1 MDQKK
6 IHEYAS
12 ENDYELLYLISEN
25 NEEANELIFKKYN
38 PIIEYYA
45 KKYLP
50 LVSNKGID
58 YNDLYQEGLIGL
70 NSAIE
75 GYRDQKDIKFSTFAF
90 ICIKRR
96 IFSAIRI
103 ASRKKHSILNDSYSI
118 EDNINSDNMT
128 YYDVISDDEDNI
140 EDKII
145 NKEMKEE
152 FNKRLNTDLTSF
164 EREVYNLRINGFSYE
179 EIAKAL
185 DKTIKSI
192 ECTISRIKIKL
203 RKIMEEI
210 N

>member
-1 MDQKK
+1 MDSKK
-6 IHEYAS
+6 IHEYAN

-70 NSAIE
+70 NAAIE
-75 GYRDQKDIKFSTFAF
+75 GYKDQKNIKFSTFAF
-90 ICIKRR
+90 ICIKRK
-96 IFSAIRI
+96 ILSAIRI

-128 YYDVISDDEDNI
+128 YYDVISDDDNI

-152 FNKRLNTDLTSF
+152 FNKRLSTDLTFF
-164 EREVYNLRINGFSYE
+164 EREVYNLRINGFSYD

-185 DKTIKSI
+185 NKTIKSV
-192 ECTISRIKIKL
+192 ECTISRIKVKL
-203 RKIMEEI
+203 KKIMEEI
-210 N
+210 M

>member
-1 MDQKK
+1 MNQKK

-25 NEEANELIFKKYN
+25 NEEANEVIFKKYN

-203 RKIMEEI
+203 RKIIEEI

>member
-1 MDQKK
+1 
-6 IHEYAS
+6 
-12 ENDYELLYLISEN
+12 
-25 NEEANELIFKKYN
+25 
-38 PIIEYYA
+38 
-45 KKYLP
+45 
-50 LVSNKGID
+50 
-58 YNDLYQEGLIGL
+58 
-70 NSAIE
+70 
-75 GYRDQKDIKFSTFAF
+75 
-90 ICIKRR
+90 
-96 IFSAIRI
+96 
-103 ASRKKHSILNDSYSI
+103 
-118 EDNINSDNMT
+118 MT

>member
-25 NEEANELIFKKYN
+25 NEEANEVIFKKYN

-118 EDNINSDNMT
+118 EDNI
-128 YYDVISDDEDNI
+128 
-140 EDKII
+140 I

>member
-25 NEEANELIFKKYN
+25 NEEANEVIFKKYN

-145 NKEMKEE
+145 NKEMKE
-152 FNKRLNTDLTSF
+152 
-164 EREVYNLRINGFSYE
+164 
-179 EIAKAL
+179 
-185 DKTIKSI
+185 
-192 ECTISRIKIKL
+192 
-203 RKIMEEI
+203 
-210 N
+210 

>member
-25 NEEANELIFKKYN
+25 NEEANEVIFKKYN